1 MSSVLKLRKGNY
13 IDFLLTLIVFRL
25 VRCLIVVD
33 MVCSRIQE
41 WYIILSSKVA
51 IPEKRKQ
58 EKITAGKVFQ
68 NTLN

>member
-25 VRCLIVVD
+25 ARCLIVVD

-58 EKITAGKVFQ
+58 ENITAGKVFQ